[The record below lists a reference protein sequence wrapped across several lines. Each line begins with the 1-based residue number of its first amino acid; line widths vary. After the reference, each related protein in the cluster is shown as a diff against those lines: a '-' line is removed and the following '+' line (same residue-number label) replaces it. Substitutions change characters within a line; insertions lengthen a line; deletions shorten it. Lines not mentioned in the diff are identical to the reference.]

1 MSPRSLIARL
11 LSQLRFWC
19 SGVFHRRRLEQRMD
33 FELACHLELLTHD
46 LIQSGFS
53 PEEAERR
60 ARIALGPMLKHKEE
74 MRASIGLRWWDQ
86 LWADVRYA
94 LRLLRKSPVFTV
106 VAVGS
111 LALGIGA
118 NTAIFTVAQ
127 HMLLDRLNVPHPDEL
142 RMFYLSDP
150 RGDIV
155 KELWGWWDD
164 HPSGGRVTTSF
175 TYPVYE
181 QLRAHNKSLAD
192 VMAFKPFGR
201 MTVTIRGE
209 AEAAEVQMVS
219 GNYYSVL
226 GVRPQL
232 GRGIQDSDDGEVG
245 RGPVAVISDRLWTNR
260 FARSP
265 DVIGKSLLVNATPM
279 TVVGVNPPGFT
290 GAYSAQGTPDIF
302 LPFSMQPI
310 VAPQELGSEK
320 VPSLLQS
327 KSLWWVLVMGRA
339 KPGVS
344 TATAEAELNVALN
357 AAVRATMPIK
367 TESQLPRLL
376 LKDGSRGQNPNTE
389 ELEKPMYVLMALS
402 GLVLLLAC
410 ANLANLLLA
419 RVGARQREMSVRL
432 ALGAGRWRILRQ
444 TMTESLLLS
453 VIGGAAGLLLAWAVR
468 NALPRMLADS
478 WAPPA
483 FGASFSWPIFL
494 FAAALSI
501 ATGFVFGLG
510 PAWHATRVQVSA
522 SLKDSGQ
529 TLTRP
534 RRGLGGKAIVA
545 VQVALSI
552 VLVVGAGLFA
562 RTLMR
567 LEGSALGIRSGNLLL
582 FTVELPET
590 RYPKTASTAVLQRIE
605 ERLTSVP
612 GVLDATLTREPL
624 FSGNAV
630 VQTFVPEGWKRKA
643 EGNPSVLVNR
653 VGRDFFSMFGIRM
666 LAGRGFDGSDT
677 RTSRNVAVISESL
690 AKKYFANAN
699 PIGRTFE
706 EGRNHPVKIEIVGV
720 CADTRYHHVRAEAE
734 PTYYTPYWQKDDG
747 VHEATF
753 AIRTSLASEALLP
766 TLRDAMRQVDASLPL
781 LDVRTQDEQIAANL
795 MQERIFATL
804 TGGFGILA
812 LVLACVGVYGVMAY
826 SVARRTSEI
835 GIRLALGA
843 IPRQVLQMVL
853 REASRLSALGI
864 AIGLAASFPLAR
876 LVRSM
881 LYGIAPY
888 DPLTFCGAA
897 LLLLLI
903 ALGASW
909 IPARRAASIQPVEAL
924 RHE

>member
-1 MSPRSLIARL
+1 MSPKLLITRF
-11 LSQLRFWC
+11 LSQLRSWPG
-19 SGVFHRRRLEQRMD
+19 GVLHRRRLEQRMD
-33 FELACHLELLTHD
+33 SELACHLELLTHD
-46 LIQSGFS
+46 LIQSGLS
-53 PEEAERR
+53 PEQAARH

-74 MRASIGLRWWDQ
+74 MRASLGLRWWDQ
-86 LWADVRYA
+86 VWADTRYA
-94 LRLLRKSPVFTV
+94 LRLLGKSPGFTG

-142 RMFYLSDP
+142 RMFYLSQP
-150 RGDIV
+150 RDGV
-155 KELWGWWDD
+155 VNELWGWWDD
-164 HPSGGRVTTSF
+164 LPGGGRVTTSF

-181 QLRAHNKSLAD
+181 QLRNQNKSLAE
-192 VMAFKPFGR
+192 VMAFKPYGR

-209 AEAAEVQMVS
+209 AEATEAEMVS

-226 GVRPQL
+226 SVRPQL
-232 GRGIQDSDDGEVG
+232 GRGIQESDDGEVG
-245 RGPVAVISDRLWTNR
+245 SGPVVTISDRLWANR
-260 FARSP
+260 FGRSP
-265 DVIGKSLLVNATPM
+265 GAVGKVILVNATPM

-290 GAYSAQGTPDIF
+290 GAYSAQGSPDIF

-327 KSLWWVLVMGRA
+327 NSLWWVLVMGRA

-344 TATAEAELNVALN
+344 TATAEAQLNVALG
-357 AAVRATMPIK
+357 AAVHATMPVK
-367 TESQLPRLL
+367 TENQLPRLL
-376 LKDGSRGQNPNTE
+376 LKDGSRGQNPNTD
-389 ELEKPMYVLMALS
+389 ELEKPVYVLMALA

-444 TMTESLLLS
+444 TMTENLLLS
-453 VIGGAAGLLLAWAVR
+453 VSGGAAGLLLAWAVR
-468 NALPRMLADS
+468 NALPRMLANS

-483 FGASFSWPIFL
+483 FAAKFSWPIFL
-494 FAAALSI
+494 FAVAVSI
-501 ATGFVFGLG
+501 TTGFVFGLG

-529 TLTRP
+529 TVTHR

-545 VQVALSI
+545 LQVALSM

-567 LEGSALGIRSGNLLL
+567 LEGSGLGIRPHNLLL
-582 FTVELPET
+582 FSVELAEA
-590 RYPKTASTAVLQRIE
+590 RYPKTTSTPVLQRIE
-605 ERLTSVP
+605 ERLASVP
-612 GVLDATLTREPL
+612 GVQDVALTREPL

-630 VQTFVPEGWKRKA
+630 IQTFIPEGWTRKA
-643 EGNPSVLVNR
+643 EGNPSVLANR
-653 VGRDFFSMFGIRM
+653 VGRDFFSTFGIRIA
-666 LAGRGFDGSDT
+666 AGRGFDGHDT
-677 RTSRNVAVISESL
+677 PTSHNVAVVNESL
-690 AKKYFANAN
+690 AKKYFANTN
-699 PIGRTFE
+699 PIGKTFE
-706 EGRNHPVKIEIVGV
+706 EGRNHPVTIEIVGV
-720 CADTRYHHVRAEAE
+720 CADARYHHVRAEAE
-734 PTYYTPYWQKDDG
+734 PTYYTPYWQKEDG
-747 VHEATF
+747 VHDATF
-753 AIRTSLASEALLP
+753 AIRTSVAGEALLP
-766 TLRDAMRQVDASLPL
+766 TLRDAVRQVDANLPM

-795 MQERIFATL
+795 RQERLFATL
-804 TGGFGILA
+804 TSGFGVLA

-843 IPRQVLQMVL
+843 IPRQVLEMVL
-853 REASRLSALGI
+853 REASSLSAAGI
-864 AIGLAASFPLAR
+864 AIGFTASFLLAR

-881 LYGIAPY
+881 LYSVAPY
-888 DPLTFCGAA
+888 DPLTFSGAA
-897 LLLLLI
+897 LLLLLV